1 MAAVDMRASRWWM
14 IGLWLCYGM
23 ALWAGETGVRS
34 PQDWLKAM
42 TEAMQKRDYQA
53 TVVYSHDNRIRT
65 LALAHVVRDG
75 VVYEVLQ
82 ALDGVQ
88 RKVIRAAD
96 RVSCYFP
103 DRGLVIVETRPQGQ
117 SLFNSALPRYWEGQ
131 DAIYRFRLGERDR
144 VAGREAQEI
153 VIEPLDRYRYGRR
166 IWIDLDTFLPLKFEL
181 FDHQGKVMESL
192 VVTHLE
198 TDEGVTFV
206 PQEAGS
212 RNWKVLDRR
221 EESADGRWRIG
232 RMPEGFRE
240 VRRSRH
246 LDLTDGRPVD
256 HILISDGWASVS
268 VYVKPDG
275 GKEFDPG
282 SLRLGAVNLYSR
294 HLNGHL
300 ITVLGDVP
308 AETVRLIG
316 EGVHQSQP

>member
-1 MAAVDMRASRWWM
+1 MAAVDMHASRWCA
-14 IGLWLCYGM
+14 IGLWLCYSM
-23 ALWAGETGVRS
+23 ALWAGETVMRS

-65 LALAHVVRDG
+65 LALTHVIRDG

-88 RKVIRAAD
+88 RKVVRAAD
-96 RVSCYFP
+96 KVSCYFP
-103 DRGLVIVETRPQGQ
+103 DRGLVVVETRPQEQ

-131 DAIYRFRLGERDR
+131 DAIYRFRLGERDWA
-144 VAGREAQEI
+144 AGREAQEI
-153 VIEPLDRYRYGRR
+153 MIEPLDRYRYGRR
-166 IWIDLDTFLPLKFEL
+166 IWVDADTFLPLKFEL
-181 FDHQGKVMESL
+181 FDRQGKVMESL
-192 VVTHLE
+192 VVTDLKIGE
-198 TDEGVTFV
+198 AVKFV
-206 PQEAGS
+206 PEESDPRRWQM
-212 RNWKVLDRR
+212 LDRR
-221 EESADGRWRIG
+221 EEGADRRWQIG
-232 RMPEGFRE
+232 RLPEGFHE

-275 GKEFDPG
+275 DKEFDPG
-282 SLRLGAVNLYSR
+282 SFRLGAVNLYSR
-294 HLNGHL
+294 RLDGHL

-316 EGVHQSQP
+316 EGVHQSRP